1 MLGEWGWNSAAA
13 AKMLQWT
20 ISHLRY
26 LYFRRTEL
34 WDFKVPTL
42 YTLRKYTCA
51 STDKVGRTGG
61 SRGAGERKGSVI
73 YVNSSPMISWV
84 IDRLVC
90 SWGNANLINSMMDNL
105 RRWCHNVIL
114 LLISINFCNKCP
126 NYDVK
131 IISKVRWKVWNLHYN
146 SFGITHRMLCF
157 FFVSNL
163 GPFRILSSL
172 SWLGGVSRESDA
184 FKL

>member
-1 MLGEWGWNSAAA
+1 MAW
-13 AKMLQWT
+13 
-20 ISHLRY
+20 
-26 LYFRRTEL
+26 
-34 WDFKVPTL
+34 
-42 YTLRKYTCA
+42 
-51 STDKVGRTGG
+51 
-61 SRGAGERKGSVI
+61 ERKGSVI

-172 SWLGGVSRESDA
+172 SWLGVFRGNRMRLNCNLDHFVLRTNSGFRYI
-184 FKL
+184 KLLWTLRCHCRSWRWLFR